1 MLYLKPKLIMTRPL
15 SQSKEFAESFMQ
27 FLGQT
32 VNVIYAPVIEI
43 APVEFTDRSAER
55 FVVTSINALNIYTA
69 NSDQRGEMFCV
80 GQKVAEHAKAL
91 GFHKVTYRQ
100 TAKELSQ
107 ILPKDALYLRGKDVS
122 VDFHQDHELTIY
134 HQNDLTISKDV
145 LSQTIGSG
153 IVPLFSAQ
161 SARSFAN
168 SMADMNNDFHVIGL
182 SQTVLEPLRDL
193 QFASQKTLEN
203 PTRDEMMQ
211 ALATYYKDLP
221 K

>member
-1 MLYLKPKLIMTRPL
+1 MLHLKPKLIMTRPL
-15 SQSKEFAESFMQ
+15 PQSKEFAENFMQ

-32 VNVIYAPVIEI
+32 VDVIYAPVIEVVPI
-43 APVEFTDRSAER
+43 EFTDQSADR

-69 NSDQRGEMFCV
+69 NSDQRGEIFCV
-80 GQKVAEHAKAL
+80 GQKVAERAKML
-91 GFHKVTYRQ
+91 GFNKVTYRK
-100 TAKELSQ
+100 TANELGQ
-107 ILPKDALYLRGKDVS
+107 ILPQDALYLRGKNVS
-122 VDFHQDHELTIY
+122 VEFSQDHELIIY
-134 HQNDLTISKDV
+134 RQNDV
-145 LSQTIGSG
+145 PLSQDVFSQITGSG
-153 IVPLFSAQ
+153 VVPLFSAQ

-168 SMADMNNDFHVIGL
+168 SMVDMNSGLHVIGL
-182 SQTVLEPLRDL
+182 SETVLEPLRDL